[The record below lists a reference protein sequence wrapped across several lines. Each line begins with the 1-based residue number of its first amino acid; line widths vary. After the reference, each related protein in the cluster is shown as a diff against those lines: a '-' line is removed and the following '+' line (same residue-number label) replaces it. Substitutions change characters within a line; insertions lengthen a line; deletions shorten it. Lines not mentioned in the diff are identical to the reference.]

1 LVDRLADLFA
11 EEDKEGIEGT
21 DLRAGLIKIG
31 ADYMRIL
38 PVEEKRIRA
47 TAAAHLSTG
56 ASIVAHTTLD
66 TMALE
71 ILDLLEKED
80 MDPASVIFYHVDRN
94 LDPWYWEQILERGL
108 HNIRQDR
115 EDKVRARKSESR
127 VPSINGFA
135 GDTRTKCSLARIP
148 PVGWISCRMMEGR
161 A

>member
-1 LVDRLADLFA
+1 
-11 EEDKEGIEGT
+11 
-21 DLRAGLIKIG
+21 
-31 ADYMRIL
+31 M
-38 PVEEKRIRA
+38 
-47 TAAAHLSTG
+47 
-56 ASIVAHTTLD
+56 AHTTLD